1 MPRWLSSPAAAGSFF
16 SAAREV
22 RSAVQLD
29 HFQAVIRLAMLRPD
43 FLAKVPSLKQGRN
56 SIHGPMP
63 FGGQAILA
71 GMDGALAEGETERRV
86 TGIGRHA
93 PDDVTGIDVFEVD
106 LHGVFLEIV
115 PDGITQ
121 INADVSVFDITRSEG
136 SWGPRD
142 VPRIDPPSS

>member
-1 MPRWLSSPAAAGSFF
+1 MGELVVPEADHHVRPPAHPR
-16 SAAREV
+16 
-22 RSAVQLD
+22 
-29 HFQAVIRLAMLRPD
+29 M
-43 FLAKVPSLKQGRN
+43 
-56 SIHGPMP
+56 HGT
-63 FGGQAILA
+63 
-71 GMDGALAEGETERRV
+71 LAEEKAEGRIAW
-86 TGIGRHA
+86 IGRHT
-93 PDDVTGIDVFEVD
+93 PDHVTGVDVFEVD